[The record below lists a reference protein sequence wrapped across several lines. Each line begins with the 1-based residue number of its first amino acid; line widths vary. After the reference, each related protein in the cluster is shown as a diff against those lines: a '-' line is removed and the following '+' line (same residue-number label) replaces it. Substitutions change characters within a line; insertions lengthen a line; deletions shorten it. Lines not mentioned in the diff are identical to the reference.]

1 MIAERRFTDYWNGS
15 YNGGQTSKL
24 ECAMNNVP
32 HPVTDAA
39 MTIIRLRIEVS
50 VYLVGC
56 SLPAQ
61 RQLSEELAISR
72 VS

>member
-1 MIAERRFTDYWNGS
+1 
-15 YNGGQTSKL
+15 
-24 ECAMNNVP
+24 MNNVP